1 MRISDWSSDV
11 CSSDLVALY
20 AAWPS
25 DQETIDQRDRALAGA
40 AQEEATADQFVEA
53 FRANEAAAGER
64 FRDKALRITGKV
76 AGVRESN
83 SDAMVI
89 SFETQSGDPL
99 EASVDAI
106 DRAAVAALQP
116 GQNVTVHCA
125 RL

>member
-25 DQETIDQRDRALAGA
+25 DEETIDQRDRALAGA

-64 FRDKALRITGKV
+64 FRDKALWITGKV
-76 AGVRESN
+76 AGVRERN
-83 SDAMVI
+83 SEEMVI
-89 SFETQSGDPL
+89 RCVTQTGDPM
-99 EASVDAI
+99 
-106 DRAAVAALQP
+106 AA
-116 GQNVTVHCA
+116 
-125 RL
+125 

>member
-1 MRISDWSSDV
+1 MNGSMVRSNVRHIAD
-11 CSSDLVALY
+11 CSVDSAIGAGMAEKAARKPLGCGKALLICAAAVGVALY

-76 AGVRESN
+76 DG
-83 SDAMVI
+83 
-89 SFETQSGDPL
+89 
-99 EASVDAI
+99 
-106 DRAAVAALQP
+106 
-116 GQNVTVHCA
+116 A
-125 RL
+125 RS